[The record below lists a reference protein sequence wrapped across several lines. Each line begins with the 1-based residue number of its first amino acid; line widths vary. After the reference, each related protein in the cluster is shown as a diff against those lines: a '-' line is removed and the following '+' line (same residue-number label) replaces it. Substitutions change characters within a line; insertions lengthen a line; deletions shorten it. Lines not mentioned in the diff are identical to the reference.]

1 MNRRN
6 PVQVSYRKIAMSEKD
21 DNSIVA
27 FTDNYGRLIVKL
39 ERPLFE
45 SVIKHVQDESSL
57 QELVEIDSKEVREL
71 VVIDASQFRQSNR
84 YSSGLKDKVALFGCG
99 VIGFAV
105 LFVFVIGIFAISG
118 FVPLPRW

>member
-1 MNRRN
+1 MNRCN
-6 PVQVSYRKIAMSEKD
+6 TAQVTYRKIAMPEKD
-21 DNSIVA
+21 NNSIVA

-39 ERPLFE
+39 ERPVFE

-57 QELVEIDSKEVREL
+57 QELTEIDSREVREL
-71 VVIDASQFRQSNR
+71 VVIDASQFSQSNR
-84 YSSGLKDKVALFGCG
+84 YSSGWKDRLALLGCG